1 MAYRP
6 HPMWG
11 CVETLISGRTKP
23 KHIRQDHWVSL
34 SKLIV
39 EERKIK
45 EAEKLREN
53 RTQLKRPSI
62 SSRDSNEVPTN
73 LVSIGPIAFV

>member
-1 MAYRP
+1 M
-6 HPMWG
+6 
-11 CVETLISGRTKP
+11 
-23 KHIRQDHWVSL
+23 SL
-34 SKLIV
+34 SELIV

-62 SSRDSNEVPTN
+62 SSRDSD
-73 LVSIGPIAFV
+73 GWMHG